1 MILINKTLFSRFL
14 LVLFLISVACFTH
27 AERKILGA
35 VECRFVTKV
44 LGVFGLL
51 QSFSNGYK
59 LLTNEQ
65 TLSSSFDK
73 IIFYLSP
80 CITFAV
86 SLMDWVVILFF
97 YCFFLIKLFFI

>member
-1 MILINKTLFSRFL
+1 MVFL
-14 LVLFLISVACFTH
+14 LISVAYFTH

-35 VECRFVTKV
+35 VQRRRGPNII
-44 LGVFGLL
+44 GVFGLL
-51 QSFSNGYK
+51 QPLSDGLK

-65 TLSSSFDK
+65 ILPSSSNK

-86 SLMDWVVILFF
+86 SLMGWVIILFF
-97 YCFFLIKLFFI
+97 QKFFFVKAKLKLGYSFTY